1 LAKYTRE
8 RDDDHFQLV
17 LNGYTAEWTSTDQIP
32 LRAVEDGFLVETENG
47 LEEIT
52 LSRLGFID
60 PDLGGETTR
69 ISAAASYQTGDL
81 DLSVYALYYDF
92 ELFSNFTYFLS
103 DPLQGDEF
111 EQFDRRWTFGGAATY
126 SFEHEIGG
134 LGEGAKLETRIGGD
148 WRHDNI
154 FDIGLYQ
161 TNARERI
168 DLIRDDNLGITS
180 GAAFIDTTMH
190 WTPRLRMTLGARADY
205 VAFTVRDA
213 AIDDNEGGGDDII
226 FSPKASLA
234 WRALDELEFYAN
246 YGEGFHSNDVRGVVI
261 DIDPATLGPAD
272 RTPLL
277 VKGRGGELGLRAAPA
292 PGLNLTMAGF
302 WVSLDSELVFVGDAG
317 GSEPNEATRRFG
329 FEAEAFWR
337 PKDWLTLDASATAVN
352 ARFSDAAAG
361 ADRIPNA
368 ITNTLAAGVTVTTPD
383 DFIAT
388 LRLRRFGPA
397 PLIEDN
403 SVRSDPTTTLN
414 LRVAKAFGPMEISL
428 DVLNLLDSKDNDI
441 TYFYESRLR
450 FEGLPISAFGSS
462 RATLAQSATAR
473 RATVSQPHT
482 RLVGPPGIE
491 DIHFH
496 PLEPRTARLTLRANF

>member
-1 LAKYTRE
+1 MAEAKRKFRIHAALPALVAAFGLEGARAQIHQSDEIIVWGRQVNLIGDASSASEGLVGYADLSLRPLLRTGELVEVIPGMIATQHSGSGKANQYFLRGFNLDHGTDFAAFVDGAPANHRSHGHGHGYLDLNFIIPETVEYVAYRKGAYAADRGDFAIAGSSAIKTYDRFDTGFAQATVGLNEFIRVVGGASTPAFGGDVLIAGEAQVYDGPWELDEDLQRFSALAKYTRE

-69 ISAAASYQTGDL
+69 ISAAAGFQTSDL
-81 DLSVYALYYDF
+81 NLSVYALYYDF

-103 DPLQGDEF
+103 DPLRGDEF

-148 WRHDNI
+148 WRHDDI

-205 VAFTVRDA
+205 VA
-213 AIDDNEGGGDDII
+213 
-226 FSPKASLA
+226 
-234 WRALDELEFYAN
+234 
-246 YGEGFHSNDVRGVVI
+246 
-261 DIDPATLGPAD
+261 
-272 RTPLL
+272 
-277 VKGRGGELGLRAAPA
+277 
-292 PGLNLTMAGF
+292 
-302 WVSLDSELVFVGDAG
+302 
-317 GSEPNEATRRFG
+317 
-329 FEAEAFWR
+329 
-337 PKDWLTLDASATAVN
+337 
-352 ARFSDAAAG
+352 
-361 ADRIPNA
+361 
-368 ITNTLAAGVTVTTPD
+368 
-383 DFIAT
+383 
-388 LRLRRFGPA
+388 
-397 PLIEDN
+397 
-403 SVRSDPTTTLN
+403 
-414 LRVAKAFGPMEISL
+414 
-428 DVLNLLDSKDNDI
+428 
-441 TYFYESRLR
+441 
-450 FEGLPISAFGSS
+450 
-462 RATLAQSATAR
+462 
-473 RATVSQPHT
+473 
-482 RLVGPPGIE
+482 
-491 DIHFH
+491 
-496 PLEPRTARLTLRANF
+496 